1 MDAKKTKY
9 HPVKFLDQLEGKK
22 HLVMLY
28 DKEKYADVIIARY
41 CMNNLE
47 KGGSCVFFT
56 EDDPKIIRKRLI
68 AAGLDVDRYER
79 ANSFR
84 FFQTPKPG
92 KEKVDF
98 LSVLRFLRS
107 ESAKGMKPPF
117 RFVGRTI
124 RDIESTEGM
133 RSGLALEKIGQ
144 EHFPEFDN
152 AQLCYYDVRKME
164 QSKKEEWIKG
174 LLKNHHQVIYASA
187 PDKAVAF
194 ETDLLE

>member
-1 MDAKKTKY
+1 MNAKKTKY
-9 HPVKFLDQLEGKK
+9 HPVKFLDQLEGNK

-56 EDDPKIIRKRLI
+56 EDDPKVIRKRLI
-68 AAGLDVDRYER
+68 AAGLDVDRYEY

-98 LSVLRFLRS
+98 LSVLR
-107 ESAKGMKPPF
+107 
-117 RFVGRTI
+117 
-124 RDIESTEGM
+124 
-133 RSGLALEKIGQ
+133 
-144 EHFPEFDN
+144 
-152 AQLCYYDVRKME
+152 
-164 QSKKEEWIKG
+164 
-174 LLKNHHQVIYASA
+174 
-187 PDKAVAF
+187 
-194 ETDLLE
+194 

>member
-1 MDAKKTKY
+1 MNAKKTSY
-9 HPVKFLDQLEGKK
+9 HPVKFLDQLEGNK

-28 DKEKYADVIIARY
+28 DNERYADVIIARY
-41 CMNNLE
+41 CLNNLE
-47 KGGSCVFFT
+47 SGGSCVFFT
-56 EDDPKIIRKRLI
+56 EDDPKVMRKRLI
-68 AAGLDVDRYER
+68 ASGLDVDKYER

-84 FFQTPKPG
+84 FFQTPKPREG
-92 KEKVDF
+92 KVDF
-98 LSVLRFLRS
+98 LSILRFLRS

-124 RDIESTEGM
+124 RDIESKEGM

-144 EHFPEFDN
+144 EHFEEFDN
-152 AQLCYYDVRKME
+152 AQLCYYDIRKME
-164 QSKKEEWIKG
+164 QSRRDKWIEG
-174 LLKNHHQVIYASA
+174 LLENHHQVIYASK

>member
-1 MDAKKTKY
+1 
-9 HPVKFLDQLEGKK
+9 
-22 HLVMLY
+22 MLY
-28 DKEKYADVIIARY
+28 DNEKYADLIIARY
-41 CMNNLE
+41 CLNNLE

-56 EDDPKIIRKRLI
+56 EDDPKVMRKRLT
-68 AAGLDVDRYER
+68 AAGLDVGKNER
-79 ANSFR
+79 ADSFR
-84 FFQTPKPG
+84 FFQTPPKPG

-124 RDIESTEGM
+124 RDIESEAGM

-144 EHFPEFDN
+144 EHFAEFDN
-152 AQLCYYDVRKME
+152 AQLCYYDLRKME
-164 QSKKEEWIKG
+164 RSKKDEWVKG
-174 LLKNHHQVIYASA
+174 LLENHHQVIYASK

-194 ETDLLE
+194 ETDLLG

>member
-1 MDAKKTKY
+1 LDAKKTNY
-9 HPVKFLDQLEGKK
+9 HPVKFVDQLEGNK

-28 DKEKYADVIIARY
+28 DNEKYADVIIARY
-41 CMNNLE
+41 CLNNLE

-56 EDDPKIIRKRLI
+56 EEDPKTIKKRLI
-68 AAGLDVDRYER
+68 AAGLDIDRYEK

-84 FFQTPKPG
+84 FFRTPRQG
-92 KEKVDF
+92 KQKLDF

-124 RDIESTEGM
+124 QDIESKKGM

-144 EHFPEFDN
+144 EHFAEFDN
-152 AQLCYYDVRKME
+152 AQLCYYDLRKME
-164 QSKKEEWIKG
+164 TSRRDRWIKG
-174 LLKNHHQVIYASA
+174 LLENHHQVIYASK
-187 PDKAVAF
+187 PSKAVAF
-194 ETDLLE
+194 ETDLLG